1 MALQQIS
8 KHTCLK
14 RILATH
20 THKRVNRVRKER
32 ERERG
37 RKRERD
43 RDRDRETKTMQIRR
57 YLGLSVF
64 QKLELHVEYFSKI
77 TTCDMFSRNP
87 MGSLQNAGLPILKS
101 PPWDLVIYNTYP
113 PIPTCPSLWAMD
125 PPAPQKLSTKTDP
138 PGKMRHLEETSS
150 GFGETSQFRFWG
162 CLVWLSHRCHTW
174 GSLPSADFTWD
185 WCCRT
190 HKLDQIRWNSSNFQE
205 T

>member
-1 MALQQIS
+1 VAIQQIS

-14 RILATH
+14 HILATH
-20 THKRVNRVRKER
+20 THTKEWEKRDR
-32 ERERG
+32 ERE
-37 RKRERD
+37 KQ
-43 RDRDRETKTMQIRR
+43 KTMQIRH

-77 TTCDMFSRNP
+77 KTCDMFSRNP

-113 PIPTCPSLWAMD
+113 PHPHLSFPLSHGPSS
-125 PPAPQKLSTKTDP
+125 STKTVHKNRSTWENATLGRD
-138 PGKMRHLEETSS
+138 KS
-150 GFGETSQFRFWG
+150 GNPETSQFRSWG
-162 CLVWLSHRCHTW
+162 CLVWLSHRCHTWGSW